1 MENEIEA
8 VVGEARKISHISPD
22 ALELEVIALGD
33 EAVPGQLLIR
43 QVETGH
49 VRACSGQYRR
59 LLTASRSKAK
69 HVLSRDLP
77 KPTARYRKLGSQDD
91 LPGASSCSS
100 YRLRINGS

>member
-1 MENEIEA
+1 MEDEIEA
-8 VVGEARKISHISPD
+8 VVGEARKISHVSLD
-22 ALELEVIALGD
+22 ALQLEVIAIGD
-33 EAVPGQLLIR
+33 ETVFGKLLIR
-43 QVETGH
+43 QVETDH
-49 VRACSGQYRR
+49 VRARSGQYRR

-69 HVLSRDLP
+69 HVLSLDLP